1 MKLLIFFSLI
11 FSSFLHAEMIE
22 LKTQADFEE
31 HLQSK
36 GIGDSDDKGIKRISQ
51 DNSHS
56 TKKSTP
62 RKTPPKCCRQKPKG
76 MLVHFDFN
84 SAAIRDYTTLNEF
97 AKALQNKLNN
107 KIILIS
113 GHTDSVGSDEFN
125 LNLSLQRAQAVKDF
139 LVQVHHINP
148 SQLRTKGFGKRR
160 LLYPNE
166 RNELEAKMNR
176 RVELETIGIKP

>member
-1 MKLLIFFSLI
+1 MKLFIFFSFI

-36 GIGDSDDKGIKRISQ
+36 GIGNSDDKGIKRISP
-51 DNSHS
+51 D
-56 TKKSTP
+56 KP
-62 RKTPPKCCRQKPKG
+62 AQKPSSQKKYKSKG
-76 MLVHFDFN
+76 MLIHFDFN

-97 AKALQNKLNN
+97 AKALQNKLSNN
-107 KIILIS
+107 IILIS

-125 LNLSLQRAQAVKDF
+125 LKLSFQRAQAVKNF
-139 LVQVHHINP
+139 LVQVHHINS
-148 SQLRTKGFGKRR
+148 SQLQTQGFGKRK

-166 RNELEAKMNR
+166 RNKKEAQMNR
-176 RVELETIGIKP
+176 RVELETIGIKE

>member
-1 MKLLIFFSLI
+1 MKLLIFFSFI

-36 GIGDSDDKGIKRISQ
+36 GMSDSADKGIKRISPDKPAYKPPSQ
-51 DNSHS
+51 
-56 TKKSTP
+56 KKY
-62 RKTPPKCCRQKPKG
+62 KPKG

-97 AKALQNKLNN
+97 AKALQNKLSNN
-107 KIILIS
+107 IILIT

-148 SQLRTKGFGKRR
+148 SQLQIKGFGKRK

-166 RNELEAKMNR
+166 RNESEARMNR
-176 RVELETIGIKP
+176 RVELQTIGIKK

>member
-1 MKLLIFFSLI
+1 MKFFVFFIL
-11 FSSFLHAEMIE
+11 FFPVLLHAEMIE

-36 GIGDSDDKGIKRISQ
+36 GIGDSHDKGIKKISPDKPAHKPSSQ
-51 DNSHS
+51 
-56 TKKSTP
+56 KKYKS
-62 RKTPPKCCRQKPKG
+62 KG
-76 MLVHFDFN
+76 MLIHFDFN

-97 AKALQNKLNN
+97 AKALQNKLSN

-148 SQLRTKGFGKRR
+148 SQLQVKGFGKRK

-166 RNELEAKMNR
+166 RNEKEAQMNR
-176 RVELETIGIKP
+176 RVELQNIGIKQ

>member
-11 FSSFLHAEMIE
+11 FSNLLYAEMIE

-36 GIGDSDDKGIKRISQ
+36 GMRGSDDKGIKRISPDQ
-51 DNSHS
+51 SVPPS
-56 TKKSTP
+56 TKKSRP
-62 RKTPPKCCRQKPKG
+62 KTQQKPKG
-76 MLVHFDFN
+76 MLIHFNFN

-97 AKALQNKLNN
+97 AKALQNKLSNN
-107 KIILIS
+107 VILIS

-125 LNLSLQRAQAVKDF
+125 LSLSLQRAQAVKDF
-139 LVQVHHINP
+139 LVQVHSIDV
-148 SQLRTKGFGKRR
+148 SQLQVKGFGKRK

-166 RNELEAKMNR
+166 RNEKEAQMNR
-176 RVELETIGIKP
+176 RVELQTIRIKQ

>member
-1 MKLLIFFSLI
+1 MKLLIFFGLI

-36 GIGDSDDKGIKRISQ
+36 GISDSDDKGIKRISP

-62 RKTPPKCCRQKPKG
+62 RKIPPKCCQQKPKG
-76 MLVHFDFN
+76 MLIYFDFN

-107 KIILIS
+107 KIILIT

-139 LVQVHHINP
+139 LVQVYSIE
-148 SQLRTKGFGKRR
+148 SSRLQIKGFGKRK
-160 LLYPNE
+160 LIYPNE
-166 RNELEAKMNR
+166 RNEKEAQMNR
-176 RVELETIGIKP
+176 RVELENITP

>member
-1 MKLLIFFSLI
+1 MFFAFT

-36 GIGDSDDKGIKRISQ
+36 GMSDSADKGIKRISPDKPAYKSPPQ
-51 DNSHS
+51 
-56 TKKSTP
+56 KKY
-62 RKTPPKCCRQKPKG
+62 KPKG

-84 SAAIRDYTTLNEF
+84 SAAIRDYTMLNEF
-97 AKALQNKLNN
+97 AKALQNKLSNN
-107 KIILIS
+107 IILIT

-148 SQLRTKGFGKRR
+148 SQLQIKGFGKRK

-166 RNELEAKMNR
+166 HNESEARMNR
-176 RVELETIGIKP
+176 RVELQTIGIKK

>member
-1 MKLLIFFSLI
+1 MKLLIFFGLI

-36 GIGDSDDKGIKRISQ
+36 GMGDSGNKGIKRISP
-51 DNSHS
+51 D
-56 TKKSTP
+56 KP
-62 RKTPPKCCRQKPKG
+62 AQKPSSQKKYKSKG
-76 MLVHFDFN
+76 MLIHFDFN

-148 SQLRTKGFGKRR
+148 SQLQVKGFGKRR
-160 LLYPNE
+160 LLYLNK